1 MAGSKVLNKIKG
13 VQIVK
18 PSDHVIQQFRDLIT
32 NKELRPGD
40 VLPSERELA
49 ASFGIGRGYIR
60 EAIKTLEL
68 YGVFRSVPG
77 VGTIVADLGVQ
88 SINEFINNLV
98 QFGVHD
104 YVELVEVRSI
114 IEPFNAYR
122 AAFNATDEELET
134 IGNILEQLT
143 SEITNEHINVQ
154 LEVDFHLEIAKA
166 SHNRIFAN
174 TISAILPGMIR
185 MLNEL
190 DLGLDGRY
198 ISSNEEHKQIYDA
211 LVKRNP
217 HAAERAMSNHMAKAG
232 VHFSTRIPQ
241 ITMEKRSSRRISPS
255 AEHEPRPTA

>member
-1 MAGSKVLNKIKG
+1 
-13 VQIVK
+13 
-18 PSDHVIQQFRDLIT
+18 
-32 NKELRPGD
+32 
-40 VLPSERELA
+40 
-49 ASFGIGRGYIR
+49 
-60 EAIKTLEL
+60 
-68 YGVFRSVPG
+68 
-77 VGTIVADLGVQ
+77 
-88 SINEFINNLV
+88 
-98 QFGVHD
+98 
-104 YVELVEVRSI
+104 VELVEVRSI

-122 AAFNATDEELET
+122 AAINATDEELET

-217 HAAERAMSNHMAKAG
+217 HAAERAMSNH
-232 VHFSTRIPQ
+232 
-241 ITMEKRSSRRISPS
+241 
-255 AEHEPRPTA
+255 